1 MAQDLDEFLQKIAG
15 AVEEEPFT
23 ASSLAM
29 RRIFVP
35 KGTTLR
41 KLHVAGLL
49 VSTGNAWRLAT
60 PARTEVPA

>member
-1 MAQDLDEFLQKIAG
+1 MVPDTDEFLQKVAQ
-15 AVEEEPFT
+15 AVGENPFT

-41 KLHVAGLL
+41 QLHVAGILE
-49 VSTGNAWRLAT
+49 SAGNAWRLAAPT
-60 PARTEVPA
+60 RTEVPA

>member
-1 MAQDLDEFLQKIAG
+1 MVPDTDEFLQKVAQ
-15 AVEEEPFT
+15 AVGENPFT

-35 KGTTLR
+35 RGTTLQQ
-41 KLHVAGLL
+41 LHVAGIL
-49 VSTGNAWRLAT
+49 VSAGTAWRLAT